1 MNAVDVVVLGLMCL
15 FLVMAWLLGRQT
27 THLNRM
33 EQTAAVTVASREVS
47 WTYEKHRLESLRIDW
62 MALTDDAR
70 ASYCR
75 SWGTPKWALP
85 SQGRPRGKV

>member
-1 MNAVDVVVLGLMCL
+1 MTPTDVVVLGLMCL

-33 EQTAAVTVASREVS
+33 AQSAAVTTGNREAT
-47 WTYEKHRLESLRIDW
+47 WTFEKFRFESLRIDW
-62 MALTDDAR
+62 MALSDEAR

-75 SWGTPKWALP
+75 SWGTPRWALP
-85 SQGRPRGKV
+85 SQGRPRGKT